1 MCYVFA
7 GQDPETYAYHTRS
20 VRLAGHSTSIRL
32 ESKFWTILDEVAAA
46 QDLSMPK
53 FLSQLYDEAL
63 EIHGACRQ
71 FRVAVALRLPGLSE
85 RRGQGPDD
93 RQRRL
98 TVPARPR
105 RMAWQ

>member
-20 VRLAGHSTSIRL
+20 VRLGGHSTSIRL
-32 ESKFWTILDEVAAA
+32 ESKFWTILDEIAAA

-63 EIHGACRQ
+63 EIHGNVGNFASLLRCAC
-71 FRVAVALRLPGLSE
+71 LIYLSGE
-85 RRGQGPDD
+85 AKD
-93 RQRRL
+93 RMIDS
-98 TVPARPR
+98 A
-105 RMAWQ
+105 AA

>member
-20 VRLAGHSTSIRL
+20 VRLGGHSTSIRL

-63 EIHGACRQ
+63 EIHGNVGNFASLLRCAC
-71 FRVAVALRLPGLSE
+71 LIYLSGE
-85 RRGQGPDD
+85 AKD
-93 RQRRL
+93 RMIDS
-98 TVPARPR
+98 A
-105 RMAWQ
+105 AA